1 MLRLQLTFFLLTIFF
16 PLSAQYSVEGK
27 VLDAYGKQALAFVNI
42 GIAGTENTTS
52 SDIDGKFKLSSTE
65 PILGIVFTYVG
76 YESYKHSP
84 EKQNEYVV
92 IKLQKK
98 TFDLNTVVIRPGENP
113 AHRIIKLATKN
124 RDKNN
129 PDKIQSYTC
138 NTYSKTYWDLVYN
151 NDEVKSKKDSVETD
165 SLKSRLRLFS
175 ENSHMLMMEDVKE
188 RKFLYPGNLNEKV
201 IANKISGFKD
211 PSFTLSSSDLQP
223 FSFYNDYFQILGKDY
238 LNPIT
243 AGSTTK
249 YLFTIE
255 DTLFQGNDSVYIIS
269 YRPFKGK
276 NFEALEGVLYI
287 NTNGYAIQ
295 NVIATPFE
303 KSLVDIKIQQQY
315 KFTDGKQWFPEQLNY
330 ELHYKKYPTKY
341 IGMKLVGKSYIS
353 DVKLNADLKKK
364 DFGFETLV
372 IEPDATRK
380 DKSYWESHRI
390 DTLDNKEQKTY
401 KVIDSL
407 GKKQNFDAVL
417 KVFEGLTT
425 LQIPIGPISI
435 DLNKFLGFNDYEI
448 IRGGI
453 GLHTNDRLTRWGNVG
468 GYIAYGYADS
478 ITKFGFDAK
487 VFLKKN
493 SKDYYIKA
501 LYSRDL
507 GEPGKTQYF
516 YTKYNFNRNQ
526 MTSRMDYLE
535 QKEVSVNFRA
545 FKYLTTNVAYNE
557 SFRIP
562 KYNYMF
568 LPNLDD
574 STETSI
580 DFKSTEIRIKGR
592 YAFKEKLVQSF
603 GQLVSDGTDFPVIYF
618 AFTKGLDLSIPT
630 AKYDYNKISLGIE
643 KSFLIKNLGNTK
655 FLLEGGYM
663 QGNVPYSYL
672 FNGNGS
678 NTKGSYLYVENTF
691 QTMGLYEFV
700 SDKYVNLF
708 FSHNFGSLLF
718 KRPKF
723 KPQFMIFTNAG
734 IGSLE
739 NKEQHSHLGFKTMEK
754 GFYESGLLI
763 NNVVRVNYYNIVYLG
778 LGGGAFMR
786 YGAYAEPY
794 VEKNVV
800 YKLSLVLTF

>member
-1 MLRLQLTFFLLTIFF
+1 MRIKIFFFLFLIS
-16 PLSAQYSVEGK
+16 LSVSAQYSIEGK
-27 VLDAYGKQALAFVNI
+27 VLDASGKQALAFVNI
-42 GIAGTENTTS
+42 GIVGMQNTTS
-52 SDIDGKFKLSSTE
+52 SDIDGKFKLTSNE

-76 YESYKHSP
+76 YESYKYTLGD
-84 EKQNEYVV
+84 EKEIIV
-92 IKLQKK
+92 KMQKK
-98 TFDLNTVVIRPGENP
+98 TVDLTEVVIRPGENP
-113 AHRIIKLATKN
+113 AHRIIKLASKN

-129 PDKIQSYTC
+129 PDKIQSYVC

-151 NDEVKSKKDSVETD
+151 TDEVKDKSDSLKTD
-165 SLKSRLRLFS
+165 SLKSKLRIYS
-175 ENSHMLMMEDVKE
+175 ENSHLLMMESVTE
-188 RKFLYPGNLNEKV
+188 RKFLYPENLNEKIV
-201 IANKISGFKD
+201 ATKVSGFKD
-211 PSFTLSSSDLQP
+211 PSFSASASDLQP
-223 FSFYNDYFQILGKDY
+223 FSFYDDHFQILGKDY
-238 LNPIT
+238 LNPI
-243 AGSTTK
+243 AGGSTSK
-249 YLFTIE
+249 YFFTIE

-269 YRPFKGK
+269 YRPQKGK

-295 NVIATPFE
+295 NVIASPYE
-303 KSLVDIKIQQQY
+303 KSLVDITIQQQY
-315 KFTDGKQWFPEQLNY
+315 KLLDNKQWFPEQLNY

-341 IGMKLVGKSYIS
+341 IGMKLVAKSYIT
-353 DVKLNADLKKK
+353 DVKFNTDLKKR
-364 DFGFETLV
+364 DFGFETIV
-372 IEPDATRK
+372 MEPDAARK
-380 DKSYWESHRI
+380 DKAYWESHRI
-390 DTLDNKEQKTY
+390 DTLDKKEQKTY

-407 GKKQNFDAVL
+407 GKKQHFDRTL

-435 DLNKFLGFNDYEI
+435 DLNKIIGFNEYEM

-453 GLHTNDRLTRWGNVG
+453 GLHTNDRLIRWGNVG

-487 VFLKKN
+487 IFLKKN
-493 SKDYYIKA
+493 SRDYYLKA
-501 LYSRDL
+501 LYSRDIA
-507 GEPGKTQYF
+507 EPGRTQYF
-516 YTKYNFNRNQ
+516 YTRYNFNRMQ

-535 QKEVSVNFRA
+535 QKEVSLNFRVI
-545 FKYLTTNVAYNE
+545 KYLTTNIALNE

-568 LPNLDD
+568 LPVKEDP
-574 STETSI
+574 TFTSI
-580 DFKSTEIRIKGR
+580 DFKSTEIRVKGR
-592 YAFKEKLVQSF
+592 YAYKEKFIQSF
-603 GQLVSDGTDFPVIYF
+603 GQLLSDGTDYPVVYF
-618 AFTKGLDLSIPT
+618 AFTKGLDLKTAT
-630 AKYDYNKISLGIE
+630 AKYDYNKVSLGIE
-643 KSFLIKNLGNTK
+643 KSFLIKNFGRTN

-678 NTKGSYLYVENTF
+678 NAKGNYIYVQNTF

-723 KPQFMIFTNAG
+723 KPQFVIFTNAG

-739 NKEQHSHLGFKTMEK
+739 NREQHPHLAFKTMEK

-763 NNVVRVNYYNIVYLG
+763 NNVLRVNYYNIVYLG

-786 YGAYAEPY
+786 YGPYAEAK
-794 VEKNVV
+794 VESNLS